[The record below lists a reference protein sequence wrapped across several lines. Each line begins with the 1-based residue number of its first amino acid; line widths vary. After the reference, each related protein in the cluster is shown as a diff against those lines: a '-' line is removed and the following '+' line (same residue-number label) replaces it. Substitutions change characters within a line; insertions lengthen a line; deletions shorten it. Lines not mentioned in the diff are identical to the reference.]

1 MEPPRIPES
10 RLDQLRN
17 QVGSRREIWVLAA
30 IAAILVFGGLAL
42 WSRGAPAMIAP
53 PAADEGV
60 SGVPPA
66 SPSPGVVVV
75 HVAGKVRRPGLYTLP
90 EGSRVADAIEAAG
103 GPSRTADLDL
113 LNLAEVVVDGSK
125 IEVLAAGDAPAT
137 VPPSSSTSGTP
148 GTPAQIGLNSADQ
161 LALEQIPGIG
171 PVTAAAIIAYREQ
184 AGSFTAIEELL
195 EVTGIGPATLES
207 IRPYVTL

>member
-42 WSRGAPAMIAP
+42 WSR
-53 PAADEGV
+53 
-60 SGVPPA
+60 
-66 SPSPGVVVV
+66 
-75 HVAGKVRRPGLYTLP
+75 
-90 EGSRVADAIEAAG
+90 
-103 GPSRTADLDL
+103 
-113 LNLAEVVVDGSK
+113 
-125 IEVLAAGDAPAT
+125 
-137 VPPSSSTSGTP
+137 
-148 GTPAQIGLNSADQ
+148 
-161 LALEQIPGIG
+161 
-171 PVTAAAIIAYREQ
+171 
-184 AGSFTAIEELL
+184 EELL

>member
-60 SGVPPA
+60 TSVPPA
-66 SPSPGVVVV
+66 SPSPVGVVV

-103 GPSRTADLDL
+103 GPSRTVDLDL
-113 LNLAEVVVDGSK
+113 LNLAEVIVDGSK

-137 VPPSSSTSGTP
+137 VPPSSSTSGTA
-148 GTPAQIGLNSADQ
+148 AQIGLNTADQ

>member
-42 WSRGAPAMIAP
+42 WSRGAPARIAP
-53 PAADEGV
+53 PATEDGV
-60 SGVPPA
+60 TGVPAA
-66 SPSPGVVVV
+66 SPSPGGVVV

-113 LNLAEVVVDGSK
+113 LNLAEVIVDGSK
-125 IEVLAAGDAPAT
+125 IEVLAAGDVPAT
-137 VPPSSSTSGTP
+137 VPPSSSTP
-148 GTPAQIGLNSADQ
+148 GTPVQIGLNTADQ

-184 AGSFTAIEELL
+184 TGSFTAIEELL

>member
-42 WSRGAPAMIAP
+42 WSRGAPARIAP
-53 PAADEGV
+53 PAADGGV
-60 SGVPPA
+60 IGAPPA
-66 SPSPGVVVV
+66 SPSPGGVVV

-113 LNLAEVVVDGSK
+113 LNLAEVIVDGSK
-125 IEVLAAGDAPAT
+125 IEVLAAGDAPTA
-137 VPPSSSTSGTP
+137 VGPLSSATP
-148 GTPAQIGLNSADQ
+148 GMPAQIGLNTADQ
-161 LALEQIPGIG
+161 VTLELIPGIG

-195 EVTGIGPATLES
+195 EITGIGPATLES

>member
-60 SGVPPA
+60 TGVPPA
-66 SPSPGVVVV
+66 SPSPVGVVV

-113 LNLAEVVVDGSK
+113 LNLAEVIVDGSK

-137 VPPSSSTSGTP
+137 VPPSSSTSGTA
-148 GTPAQIGLNSADQ
+148 AQIGLNTADQ